1 MLRTVTPGP
10 DPAGRRLA
18 LIAAQLRRQAVGQR
32 FERELLGRVD
42 LERGPDIVDEPDR
55 AAQAM
60 DVGLRRVF
68 LQRIEPIAVVGELGS
83 AVGDAGD
90 IAQPQAGER
99 QALVEGEGV
108 RAAVAAAR
116 LLIALAL
123 GALAL
128 LGRQVVE
135 LLDDR
140 VADLAG
146 GSLPAGLGN

>member
-1 MLRTVTPGP
+1 MLRTVTRGP
-10 DPAGRRLA
+10 NTAGRRLA
-18 LIAAQLRRQAVGQR
+18 SVAAQLRRQAVGQR

-42 LERGPDIVDEPDR
+42 LERDPDIVDEPDS

-60 DVGLRRVF
+60 DVGLRGVL
-68 LQRIEPIAVVGELGS
+68 LQRVEPIAVVGEFGG

-90 IAQPQAGER
+90 VAQPQAGER

-116 LLIALAL
+116 LLITLAL

-140 VADLAG
+140 LTDLA
-146 GSLPAGLGN
+146 